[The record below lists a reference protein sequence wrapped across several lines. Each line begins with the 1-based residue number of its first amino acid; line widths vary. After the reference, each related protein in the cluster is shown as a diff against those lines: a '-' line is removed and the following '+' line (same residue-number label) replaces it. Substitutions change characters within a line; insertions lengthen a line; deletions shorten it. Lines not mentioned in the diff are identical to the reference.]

1 MMSSA
6 PVTPP
11 AAASAAVTPAS
22 AARPACMGLDMES
35 ERKACCRPAEKVATV
50 ASARAKLFASRPSS
64 SAAADLIRERMLEE
78 SRGRNHRP
86 RKERRVPV
94 DDDSLRLVQYLR
106 RDRLTAIPLGEPGE
120 LLDDV
125 HPSPP
130 RARCGARSR

>member
-1 MMSSA
+1 MVDA
-6 PVTPP
+6 VAIDIVDLDGVRRRAVDERRGPHPGEP
-11 AAASAAVTPAS
+11 AVGE
-22 AARPACMGLDMES
+22 AR
-35 ERKACCRPAEKVATV
+35 
-50 ASARAKLFASRPSS
+50 

-94 DDDSLRLVQYLR
+94 DHDSLRLVQYLR

-130 RARCGARSR
+130 RAR